1 MEERVLFAKA
11 DLTYLAN
18 LCHNCGECLYA
29 CQFAPPHEFGINVP
43 QTLARIRV
51 RSYENHSWPP
61 ALGAAFR
68 HHGVATALG
77 LVGVLTLLMLVATW
91 VMNPEGLRPPSGDF
105 YAVVPHGVMV
115 SLFGGVGIFVLV
127 ALGMGLRGFWREVQS
142 SPAFA
147 PARLDGRFGAAG
159 LSVADTRHALRDAL
173 TLRHLHTTG
182 VDCTTAED
190 TRRPWRRWFHHC
202 TLYGF
207 MLCFA
212 STSVAAIYHI
222 VFGWHAPYAYT
233 SLPVLLGTVRRL
245 GSAGWSGW
253 TPRGPATAGSR
264 SRRRRSERA
273 GRGLHRSL
281 VVDQSDRSRAACS
294 ARSGGHGRAARDP
307 PRRRA
312 RVVSHAAVRQV
323 RARHLP
329 HGRAPEVCDR
339 VTALERSEKPALR
352 GIDTAIPSMLRC
364 SYRSGKEHPRCE
376 ATIRGTSRCLATS
389 RRSSACAP
397 ITRCGRFGV

>member
-1 MEERVLFAKA
+1 MRLADSATLAEFARGEHVMTVCNACRYCEQYCPVFPAMEERVLFAKA

-61 ALGAAFR
+61 SLGAAFR

-77 LVGVLTLLMLVATW
+77 LAGVLTLLMLVATW

-115 SLFGGVGIFVLV
+115 SLFGSVGIFVLV
-127 ALGMGLRGFWREVQS
+127 ALGMGLRGFWGEIQS
-142 SPAFA
+142 GPAFA

-182 VDCTTAED
+182 VDCTTAEE

-233 SLPVLLGTVRRL
+233 SLPVLLGTVGGL
-245 GSAGWSGW
+245 GLLI
-253 TPRGPATAGSR
+253 GPAGLLAVRRQRDPDLGDADQKGLDEAFIVLLWLTSLTGLVLLVLRAQGAMGVLLVIHLGAVLALFLTLPYGKFVHGIYRTAALLKYATE
-264 SRRRRSERA
+264 SRR
-273 GRGLHRSL
+273 
-281 VVDQSDRSRAACS
+281 
-294 ARSGGHGRAARDP
+294 
-307 PRRRA
+307 
-312 RVVSHAAVRQV
+312 
-323 RARHLP
+323 
-329 HGRAPEVCDR
+329 
-339 VTALERSEKPALR
+339 
-352 GIDTAIPSMLRC
+352 
-364 SYRSGKEHPRCE
+364 
-376 ATIRGTSRCLATS
+376 
-389 RRSSACAP
+389 
-397 ITRCGRFGV
+397 

>member
-1 MEERVLFAKA
+1 MRLADSATLAEFARGEYVMTVCNACRYCEQYCPVFPAMEERVLFAKA

-51 RSYENHSWPP
+51 RSYEDHSWPP

-77 LVGVLTLLMLVATW
+77 LVAVLTLLMLGATW
-91 VMNPEGLRPPSGDF
+91 AMNPEGLRQPSGDF

-127 ALGMGLRGFWREVQS
+127 ALGMGLGGFWREVQS

-182 VDCTTAED
+182 VDCTTAEE

-233 SLPVLLGTVRRL
+233 SLPVLLGTIGGLGLLVGPAGLLAVRRQRDPDL
-245 GSAGWSGW
+245 GDADQKGLDEAFIVLLWLTSLTGLVLLVLRAQGAMGVLLVIHLGAVLALFL
-253 TPRGPATAGSR
+253 TLPYGKFVHGIYRTAALLKYATE
-264 SRRRRSERA
+264 SRR
-273 GRGLHRSL
+273 
-281 VVDQSDRSRAACS
+281 
-294 ARSGGHGRAARDP
+294 
-307 PRRRA
+307 
-312 RVVSHAAVRQV
+312 
-323 RARHLP
+323 
-329 HGRAPEVCDR
+329 
-339 VTALERSEKPALR
+339 
-352 GIDTAIPSMLRC
+352 
-364 SYRSGKEHPRCE
+364 
-376 ATIRGTSRCLATS
+376 
-389 RRSSACAP
+389 
-397 ITRCGRFGV
+397 

>member
-1 MEERVLFAKA
+1 MRLADSATLAEFARGEHVMTVCNACRYCEQYCPVFPAMEERVLFAKA

-51 RSYENHSWPP
+51 RSYENHCWPP

-91 VMNPEGLRPPSGDF
+91 VMNPGGLRPPSGDF
-105 YAVVPHGVMV
+105 YAVMPHGVMV
-115 SLFGGVGIFVLV
+115 SLFGSVGIFVLV
-127 ALGMGLRGFWREVQS
+127 ALGMGLRGFWGEIQS
-142 SPAFA
+142 GSAFA

-222 VFGWHAPYAYT
+222 IFGWHAPYAYT
-233 SLPVLLGTVRRL
+233 SLPVLLGTAGGL
-245 GSAGWSGW
+245 GLLI
-253 TPRGPATAGSR
+253 GPAGLLAARRQRDPDLGDADQKGLDEAFIVLLWLTSLTGLVLLVLRAQGAMGVLLVIHLGAVLALFLTLPYGKFVHGIYRTAALLKYANE
-264 SRRRRSERA
+264 SRR
-273 GRGLHRSL
+273 
-281 VVDQSDRSRAACS
+281 
-294 ARSGGHGRAARDP
+294 
-307 PRRRA
+307 
-312 RVVSHAAVRQV
+312 
-323 RARHLP
+323 
-329 HGRAPEVCDR
+329 
-339 VTALERSEKPALR
+339 
-352 GIDTAIPSMLRC
+352 
-364 SYRSGKEHPRCE
+364 
-376 ATIRGTSRCLATS
+376 
-389 RRSSACAP
+389 
-397 ITRCGRFGV
+397 

>member
-51 RSYENHSWPP
+51 RSYEDHSWPP

-77 LVGVLTLLMLVATW
+77 LVAVLTLLMLGATW
-91 VMNPEGLRPPSGDF
+91 AMNPEGLRQPSGDF

-233 SLPVLLGTVRRL
+233 SLPVLLGTVGGL
-245 GSAGWSGW
+245 GLLV
-253 TPRGPATAGSR
+253 GPAGLLAVRRQRDPDLGDADQKGLDEAFIVLLWLTSLTGLVLLVLRAQGAMGVLLVIHLGAVLALFLTLPYGKFVHGIYRTAALLKYATE
-264 SRRRRSERA
+264 SRR
-273 GRGLHRSL
+273 
-281 VVDQSDRSRAACS
+281 
-294 ARSGGHGRAARDP
+294 
-307 PRRRA
+307 
-312 RVVSHAAVRQV
+312 
-323 RARHLP
+323 
-329 HGRAPEVCDR
+329 
-339 VTALERSEKPALR
+339 
-352 GIDTAIPSMLRC
+352 
-364 SYRSGKEHPRCE
+364 
-376 ATIRGTSRCLATS
+376 
-389 RRSSACAP
+389 
-397 ITRCGRFGV
+397 